1 MSDKSTLSRAFNNMF
16 FEFLNDILAIFPDN
30 TDIRTTKTAL
40 EMFKQANPSAVIKA
54 WIQYVYVPYR
64 SVIEQGDLTF
74 FFEKDYSQDLNNLSN
89 ANDIMKAIDKI
100 REPIKAMSESNKNT
114 ALKYLQNL
122 TKLAAIYNSLP

>member
-30 TDIRTTKTAL
+30 TDIRSTKTAL

>member
-30 TDIRTTKTAL
+30 TDIRSTKTAL

-100 REPIKAMSESNKNT
+100 REPIKSMSESNKNT

-122 TKLAAIYNSLP
+122 TKLASIYNSLP